1 MPTLTDSPYN
11 YDRSLQ
17 VQEVTRVVSG
27 DVSESWSNL
36 ELDVRAQLIFAGAK
50 DDEEAG
56 QPLNIE
62 RRRYKIMASGRGFNA
77 DTMRFRET
85 DETDDNWFY
94 MTRVTPWKGSKWV
107 TVIEGVNRSDD

>member
-1 MPTLTDSPYN
+1 MKPNPYDL
-11 YDRSLQ
+11 DRSLVIQ
-17 VQEVTRVVSG
+17 QATRVIDG
-27 DVSESWSNL
+27 DVTTVWSDF

-62 RRRYKIMASGRGFNA
+62 RRRYKIMESGRRYDP

-85 DETDDNWFY
+85 DTIDGWFY
-94 MTRVTPWKGSKWV
+94 VTRVTPWKGSKWIS
-107 TVIEGVNRSDD
+107 VIEGVSRSDD